1 MDEGGVLKH
10 DRKIADALFSL
21 DDGIATYE
29 KLSWIA
35 LAITGVAMALLPW
48 FIWDNLSVA
57 RAEAADYNDKVQ
69 FVCGETWVSFR
80 PIGMTEPPRTDIRP
94 IVNQVWTIPKD
105 QILRAFSSSKT
116 GHSYLY
122 SRFEGKRMLVYVAPD
137 TYWKI
142 VECLN

>member
-1 MDEGGVLKH
+1 MKH
-10 DRKIADALFSL
+10 DRKIADALCSL
-21 DDGIATYE
+21 NGEMATYE
-29 KLSWIA
+29 KLLWMALVIA
-35 LAITGVAMALLPW
+35 GVAAALLAW
-48 FIWDNLSVA
+48 FIWDNLGVA
-57 RAEAADYNDKVQ
+57 RARAADYNDKVP

-94 IVNQVWTIPKD
+94 VANQVWTIPKD